1 MQSGKKG
8 ITFQQF
14 SSTQLVPSTPKNGPF
29 ETYNAFDHV
38 WHSGRMHE
46 AKSNSLAF
54 NEAKA
59 RARAARLQNAL
70 AWDVEMAL
78 HWLGPED
85 IAVDE
90 EAPGGHRT
98 NPLPPM
104 SSFGRSR
111 KVVRFS
117 DEVDTAQFDFVRA
130 KQCELN
136 SSHELLLKAFTS
148 QVTSAKASS
157 HALNE
162 SKALSR
168 GFRQRTEIEVQQE
181 EDEMTNRRLNVMEE
195 EAEPWVVIDAT
206 AEDRRGAGSS
216 PDEGQTQQKRIKKC
230 FWILDTRCMPGEQPK
245 SCEDKRWQDHVR
257 CCTEIV

>member
-46 AKSNSLAF
+46 AKSNSRAF
-54 NEAKA
+54 NEGKA

-70 AWDVEMAL
+70 AWDVELAL

-90 EAPGGHRT
+90 AALEGHRT
-98 NPLPPM
+98 HPLPPM

-117 DEVDTAQFDFVRA
+117 DDVGTAQFRFVRTE
-130 KQCELN
+130 QCELC
-136 SSHELLLKAFTS
+136 SSHELLLNAFTS
-148 QVTSAKASS
+148 RITSAKASS

-162 SKALSR
+162 AQALGR
-168 GFRQRTEIEVQQE
+168 GFRQRSEIEVQQE
-181 EDEMTNRRLNVMEE
+181 EDEMTNRNVNVMFEE
-195 EAEPWVVIDAT
+195 EEEEPWVVIDAA
-206 AEDRRGAGSS
+206 AEADLDKSR
-216 PDEGQTQQKRIKKC
+216 GQTQQKRIKKC